1 MSQGVD
7 ARTDFRGRKVLIS
20 SFRNESP
27 FVLEFVAHHKVL
39 GFDEIVIA
47 SNDCT
52 DGTADILDALDR
64 AGVIRHL
71 PCQPPPK
78 ISPQAHAYQ
87 QIRKTCPI
95 DSADWLM
102 ILDADEFLNIHAGAG
117 RLSDLIAAQAD
128 ADLVLV
134 NWACFG
140 SGGHERWR
148 NEPSTTRFLH
158 RMRTLAGEAH
168 VKTLLR
174 GPAQWQTL
182 SNHHPFG
189 WTGQGKVR
197 LAFAAG
203 VWHQDVPG
211 KDVTFGA
218 FRDVKPMVGTFRIAQ
233 VNHYATRT
241 ADSFALRHARG
252 RGAAPQSGKN
262 SRHDAAYFNRMSRGA
277 FLDDTIT
284 RYTPEVLALMAEWR
298 ADPAINRAEAEGI
311 RLYQAEIDRYWQ
323 ARDAALNAAE
333 GEPS

>member
-1 MSQGVD
+1 MIQGPDVD
-7 ARTDFRGRKVLIS
+7 ADFRGRKVLIS

-27 FVLEFVAHHKVL
+27 FVLEFVAHHRII
-39 GFDEIVIA
+39 GFDEIIIA

-52 DGTADILDALDR
+52 DGTGEILDALDR

-71 PCQPPPK
+71 PCAPPPK
-78 ISPQAHAYQ
+78 ISPQAHAYDR
-87 QIRKTCPI
+87 IRRSFPI

-117 RLSDLIAAQAD
+117 LLSDLIAVQED
-128 ADLVLV
+128 ADLMLV

-148 NEPSTTRFLH
+148 DEPSTTRFLH

-168 VKTLLR
+168 VKSLIR
-174 GPAQWQTL
+174 APSHWQTL

-189 WTGQGKVR
+189 WAGKGKVR
-197 LAFAAG
+197 ISFAG
-203 VWHQDVPG
+203 GLWTEDVPG
-211 KDVTFGA
+211 DAVSFGA
-218 FRDVKPMVGTFRIAQ
+218 FRDVKPRVGTFRYAQ
-233 VNHYATRT
+233 INHYATRT

-262 SRHDAAYFNRMSRGA
+262 SRHDQTYFNRMSRGT

-284 RYTPEVLALMAEWR
+284 RHAPQVMDLMAQYR
-298 ADPAINRAEAEGI
+298 ADPDIDRAVAEGI
-311 RLYQAEIDRYWQ
+311 RLYQAGIDRYWQ
-323 ARDAALNAAE
+323 SRQTPHE
-333 GEPS
+333 GEPE